1 MSIKKLIAEAVIVD
15 NMFDMESEMMSIKES
30 IIEHLILEGVDDPG
44 ILKCIFMAGGPGS
57 GKSFIANEI
66 FGVSHKTLSAVSAG
80 GLKLVNSDSL
90 FEKGLKDNGID
101 SKDLGTIEKENPEL
115 WNMISGEGNKNS
127 IRAHAKNITD
137 KQRAFY
143 EAGRL
148 GMVIDG
154 TGDEVT
160 KLKKKKEHAESLG
173 YDCYMVFVNT
183 SLEVALKR
191 NAERDRTLSDDLVN
205 KIWKDCQNNLGAFQG
220 MFGGNFIIVDN
231 TSYSKNI
238 YNFKDKKTGKVV
250 TSDKPIARN
259 IQTSIDQFLRKPIYN
274 PIGKQW
280 VLNAKALKSAGF
292 IK

>member
-1 MSIKKLIAEAVIVD
+1 MIA
-15 NMFDMESEMMSIKES
+15 
-30 IIEHLILEGVDDPG
+30 
-44 ILKCIFMAGGPGS
+44 
-57 GKSFIANEI
+57 
-66 FGVSHKTLSAVSAG
+66 
-80 GLKLVNSDSL
+80 
-90 FEKGLKDNGID
+90 
-101 SKDLGTIEKENPEL
+101 
-115 WNMISGEGNKNS
+115 GEDNKNS
-127 IRAHAKNITD
+127 IRNHAKNLTN

-160 KLKKKKEHAESLG
+160 KIKKKKEHAESLG

-238 YNFKDKKTGKVV
+238 YSFKDKKAGKVV

-280 VLNAKALKSAGF
+280 VLNARALKSAGF

>member
-15 NMFDMESEMMSIKES
+15 NMFDIEAEMLSIKEN
-30 IIEHLILEGVDDPG
+30 IIEQLILEGVDDPG
-44 ILKCIFMAGGPGS
+44 ILKCVFMAGGPGS
-57 GKSFIANEI
+57 GKSYIANEI
-66 FGVSHKTLSAVSAG
+66 FGVSHKLMTSVSAS
-80 GLKLVNSDSL
+80 GLKLVNSDSA
-90 FEKGLKDNGID
+90 FEKGLKDNGI
-101 SKDLGTIEKENPEL
+101 SPKDLGKIEDENPEL
-115 WNMISGEGNKNS
+115 WDMIAGDDNKNS
-127 IRAHAKNITD
+127 IRAKAKNLTD
-137 KQRAFY
+137 KQKAFY

-148 GMVIDG
+148 GMIIDG
-154 TGDEVT
+154 TGDEVA
-160 KLKKKKEHAESLG
+160 KIKKKKEHAESLG

-191 NAERDRTLSDDLVN
+191 NAERDRTLSEDLVK

-231 TSYSKNI
+231 TSYNKNI
-238 YNFKDKKTGKVV
+238 YKFVDKKSGKVT

-259 IQTSIDQFLRKPIYN
+259 IQKSIEQFVQKPIYN

-280 VLNAKALKSAGF
+280 VLNARALKSTGF